1 MSRFARWFLIVLV
14 VGSAAMAPVRAQEAS
29 AGCMPTNPATLVS
42 SSFCFSCLFPMQIGG
57 VAMGDLRSFPKDMAQ
72 GGCLC
77 PGRFGITTPGL
88 VNGAWIPTHLVE
100 STRSAGCSSV
110 LGGSSLLGAAFGR
123 ARAGTHLK
131 RNDTAAISGYH
142 VNIFTY
148 PTSII
153 TDSLP
158 FAACSLPPM
167 PEAFNLE
174 YMSSLDPMFASDA
187 LSLVMTPDAV
197 LFANPVAQTACAAD
211 AAASTLLGPINA
223 LYHCAGTWGSVFP
236 LTGQAPQADAA
247 IKEALLSQTRAVAV
261 QHRRLSMWLR
271 YTPLAVCTNVPMP
284 VMPKAQYKFQ
294 STSPIPN
301 ALFNLWIGSD
311 VTLTKTESLT
321 VPVVGEDFI
330 STLWSFEQCC
340 GNL

>member
-1 MSRFARWFLIVLV
+1 MKRFTQSMFVVLLLALGGADAAR
-14 VGSAAMAPVRAQEAS
+14 AAETS
-29 AGCMPTNPATLVS
+29 SGCKETNPAELVS
-42 SSFCFSCLFPMQIGG
+42 SSFCYSCLFPMQIGG
-57 VAMGDLRSFPKDMAQ
+57 VATGDLRAFPKDMAQ

-88 VNGAWIPTHLVE
+88 INGAWIPTHLVE

-110 LGGSSLLGAAFGR
+110 LGGTSLLGDSFGR

-131 RNDTAAISGYH
+131 RNDTAATTGYH

-148 PTSII
+148 PTSTV

-158 FAACSLPPM
+158 FGACSLPPM
-167 PEAFNLE
+167 SDGFNLE
-174 YMSSLDPMFASDA
+174 YMSSLDPTFSSDA
-187 LSLVMTPDAV
+187 LSMVMTPDAV
-197 LFANPVAQTACAAD
+197 LFANPVAQTACVAD
-211 AAASTLLGPINA
+211 AVASTWLGPINA

-247 IKEALLSQTRAVAV
+247 IKEALLAQTRAVAV
-261 QHRRLSMWLR
+261 QHRRLSMQLR
-271 YTPLAVCTNVPMP
+271 YTYAGVCLNIPMP

-294 STSPIPN
+294 PTSPIPN
-301 ALFNLWIGSD
+301 TLFNLWIGSD
-311 VTLTKTESLT
+311 VTLTKTESMTL
-321 VPVVGEDFI
+321 PVVGEDFI
-330 STLWSFEQCC
+330 TTLWSFEQCC